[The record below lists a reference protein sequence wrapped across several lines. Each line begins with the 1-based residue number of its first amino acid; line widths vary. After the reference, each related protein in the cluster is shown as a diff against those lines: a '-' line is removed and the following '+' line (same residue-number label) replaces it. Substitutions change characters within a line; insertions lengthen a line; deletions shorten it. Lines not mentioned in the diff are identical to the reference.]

1 MFTSK
6 SAKAVKSVV
15 ADPVFVSRSNPIAS
29 SEISKAASVLKIS
42 VEENPMLEWIYKMYE
57 QEGVSRDVVSRVVL
71 GGEKQRFYRYVGQ
84 EELDRL
90 LAGEKITSNRPCHRG
105 SLTDVTSDPNYG
117 KIRTLGKYRLSFKD
131 KPEFA
136 PYPPTKA
143 SLKSRIQEHDL
154 KDSEY
159 YLCGGYD
166 ISDIE
171 KIEKKMGDGSFLDVI
186 F

>member
-6 SAKAVKSVV
+6 SANTVKSVV
-15 ADPVFVSRSNPIAS
+15 ADPVFVSSSNQVAS
-29 SEISKAASVLKIS
+29 KEISKTISKVKTS
-42 VEENPMLEWIYKMYE
+42 VEENPLLEMVYKMYE
-57 QEGVSRDVVSRVVL
+57 QDGVPRDVVSRVVL
-71 GGEKQRFYRYVGQ
+71 GGEKQRFYRYVGK

-90 LAGEKITSNRPCHRG
+90 LAGEKITSHRLCHRG
-105 SLTDVTSDPNYG
+105 LLTDVTSDPNYA
-117 KIRTLGKYRLSFKD
+117 KIPTLGKYRLSFKD
-131 KPEFA
+131 KPEFV

-159 YLCGGYD
+159 YLYGGYD

-171 KIEKKMGDGSFLDVI
+171 KIEKKVNAGTFLNI
-186 F
+186 LF